1 MNYTKRL
8 YDLRTD
14 NDLTQEDVAR
24 VLNTTKQNYGRYE
37 NGKRKLNIEDLI
49 TLSKFYKV
57 STDYILGLEDKTYF
71 TRTIIDITERP
82 VLTEKSTK
90 IKEAIKKHYGKLD
103 YTVIEDI
110 SDYLKISNDTVIQII
125 EDIGYPDI
133 QAYIDLS
140 DYINVTLDEM
150 LK

>member
-37 NGKRKLNIEDLI
+37 NGKRKLNIDDLI

-57 STDYILGLEDKTYF
+57 STDYILC
-71 TRTIIDITERP
+71 
-82 VLTEKSTK
+82 
-90 IKEAIKKHYGKLD
+90 
-103 YTVIEDI
+103 
-110 SDYLKISNDTVIQII
+110 LK
-125 EDIGYPDI
+125 
-133 QAYIDLS
+133 
-140 DYINVTLDEM
+140 DEP
-150 LK
+150 

>member
-37 NGKRKLNIEDLI
+37 NGKRKLNIDDLI

-57 STDYILGLEDKTYF
+57 STDYILC
-71 TRTIIDITERP
+71 
-82 VLTEKSTK
+82 
-90 IKEAIKKHYGKLD
+90 
-103 YTVIEDI
+103 
-110 SDYLKISNDTVIQII
+110 LKN
-125 EDIGYPDI
+125 EP
-133 QAYIDLS
+133 
-140 DYINVTLDEM
+140 
-150 LK
+150 

>member
-24 VLNTTKQNYGRYE
+24 ILNTTKQNYGRYE

-57 STDYILGLEDKTYF
+57 STDYILC
-71 TRTIIDITERP
+71 
-82 VLTEKSTK
+82 
-90 IKEAIKKHYGKLD
+90 
-103 YTVIEDI
+103 
-110 SDYLKISNDTVIQII
+110 LK
-125 EDIGYPDI
+125 
-133 QAYIDLS
+133 
-140 DYINVTLDEM
+140 DEP
-150 LK
+150 

>member
-49 TLSKFYKV
+49 TLSRFYKV
-57 STDYILGLEDKTYF
+57 STDYILGLEDK
-71 TRTIIDITERP
+71 P
-82 VLTEKSTK
+82 
-90 IKEAIKKHYGKLD
+90 
-103 YTVIEDI
+103 
-110 SDYLKISNDTVIQII
+110 
-125 EDIGYPDI
+125 
-133 QAYIDLS
+133 
-140 DYINVTLDEM
+140 
-150 LK
+150 